1 MSGWRSE
8 AQAATWRTYIETS
21 IRLQTRIEHE
31 LETTSGLSLIDY
43 HVLLRLNEAPGQR
56 LRMGELA
63 DRLVFSPSRLTYQ
76 VGSMERRGLVV
87 RQRDPDDRRGTRAV
101 LTAAGLQALRDA
113 APHHLRTI
121 RELWLDDLSPDEL
134 DCLAEVFGR
143 LERRLTASGSG
154 SDSGSGSAHQTGT
167 DPLRRPT
174 GPSPGCSPSAS
185 ARTTRGGSP
194 T

>member
-21 IRLQTRIEHE
+21 IRLQTRIEHD
-31 LETTSGLSLIDY
+31 LEATSGLSLIDY
-43 HVLLRLNEAPGQR
+43 HVLLRLSEAPGQR

-76 VGSMERRGLVV
+76 VGSMEKRGLVV

-101 LTAAGLQALRDA
+101 LTAEGLQAFREA
-113 APHHLRTI
+113 APHHLRAI

-134 DCLAEVFGR
+134 ECLAAVFGR
-143 LERRLTASGSG
+143 LERRLTAPGPAPG
-154 SDSGSGSAHQTGT
+154 AAHHDAT
-167 DPLRRPT
+167 DPLVRPT
-174 GPSPGCSPSAS
+174 GPSSGCSPSPS
-185 ARTTRGGSP
+185 ARTTRGCSP